1 MENKL
6 SYEDRI
12 KELNELILK
21 LQDENLP
28 FEDSLVLYKKA
39 IALTDA
45 LKKELDEAIA
55 SVSLIDQNNNKEDF

>member
-55 SVSLIDQNNNKEDF
+55 SVSLIDQNNNKEDL